1 MKHIFWLVILCILIP
16 ASGGYAG
23 QGDSAEVYQWKKF
36 NSFGFNASSVSGLGL
51 SYRYHATGPQLF
63 MLSGGIVSSNDWLY
77 ASLGAEF
84 QYEISEREDLRYY
97 LAVAS
102 GFYYT
107 KEDLY
112 DFMTDDM
119 YTNSDSDFHLGIGVG
134 FEYPFLGSTIFKNMT
149 VGVTIYYPAIYFT
162 NSGTDIAMGAG
173 AYFFYNF

>member
-1 MKHIFWLVILCILIP
+1 MARLRLLILASLLIM
-16 ASGGYAG
+16 ASSGIAG

-51 SYRYHATGPQLF
+51 SYRYHTAGPQLI
-63 MLSGGIVSSNDWLY
+63 MLSGGIVSSKDWVY

-97 LAVAS
+97 LAVA
-102 GFYYT
+102 GGLYYT
-107 KEDLY
+107 KEDVY
-112 DFMTDDM
+112 DYYSNGTSTRTD
-119 YTNSDSDFHLGIGVG
+119 TDFHLGIGVG

-149 VGVTIYYPAIYFT
+149 VGVTLYYPAIYVSDT
-162 NSGTDIAMGAG
+162 GTEIAMGAG